1 MRPIVSVIVLG
12 IIVLAG
18 LSILFFITPLQ
29 AVINPHTSYS
39 TPYGIITIPITLPET
54 PDNLTLYKVSPQPND
69 MAYFSVD
76 NLEQDR
82 PNTTSEAD
90 APLIAPKSLIKFG
103 GLPEDA
109 KMSLDKTEY
118 LEQYSYNIIP
128 FLPGHVIAKRPISTN
143 VQYSRIIDGHQIAGD
158 GGYIN
163 LELGNNGEL
172 LYLDKV
178 WRTVTPSGTIPIISA
193 VQAIKKMQNGE
204 ILGPRPKCSCEL
216 TVTKIIPTYYE
227 EGRNVPQKYLDPV
240 WVFAGTLDGGDS
252 WHYAVSAWRYVNF
265 TAVPVSSL
273 TPLNI
278 QFNDTSDASPTRWQ
292 WDFGDGL
299 NSTVQNPV
307 HTYPSAGSYNVTL
320 TAWND
325 LGSDTETKNIFVG
338 DNPDGI
344 PYLNSS
350 SKTTP
355 GSQVTSNTSS

>member
-1 MRPIVSVIVLG
+1 MVNIRKISMIIIGLLIIISLG
-12 IIVLAG
+12 FFFTNT
-18 LSILFFITPLQ
+18 LFQLIPTPHL
-29 AVINPHTSYS
+29 TYS
-39 TPYGIITIPITLPET
+39 TPYGNILITTTLPEG
-54 PDNLTLYKVSPQPND
+54 PDNLTLYNVTPKPSD
-69 MAYFSVD
+69 MVYYSVE

-109 KMSLDKTEY
+109 KISLDETEY
-118 LEQYSYNIIP
+118 LEQYSYSSIP

-163 LELGNNGEL
+163 LELGNDGEL

-178 WRTVTPSGTIPIISA
+178 WRTVTPSGSIPIISA

-227 EGRNVPQKYLDPV
+227 QGRNVPQKYLDPV

-252 WHYAVSAWRYVNF
+252 WHYAVSAWHFANF
-265 TAVPVSSL
+265 TEYPVTSP
-273 TPLNI
+273 TPLSV
-278 QFNDTSDASPTRWQ
+278 QFNDTSDASPTRWL

-307 HTYPSAGSYNVTL
+307 HSYPSTGSYNVTL

-325 LGSDTETKNIFVG
+325 VGSDTETKNIFVG
-338 DNPDGI
+338 NNPAEI
-344 PYLNSS
+344 SY
-350 SKTTP
+350 
-355 GSQVTSNTSS
+355 